1 MSVDVVCAGLPF
13 LDIIF
18 RGLARIPVPGE
29 EALASEVVMVP
40 GAMANVAFALRQLG
54 LEAVVSAPKGTDS
67 TGRLLQELMAEAGVP
82 WIGKPCDA
90 TSLSVALP
98 IGSERAF
105 VTFQP
110 GATLDLDAVAALAPR
125 AIVINLPLPG
135 PMPSS
140 PWVYGVVGDPQVAH
154 LLEDGPRSL
163 TDLRA
168 LILNERE
175 ACNLAGMTNVLEAA
189 AHLAGRGSLVVVTRG
204 PDGAAAALPDG
215 RIVEAAAPVVD
226 APDSVGAGDLFT
238 AAFIWADLHERPLDE
253 RLNLATAYASLSLG
267 STSTRQKGLTSSA
280 FREALGASEG
290 PMDRLQEPERWWQE
304 RRRLEPV
311 EGP

>member
-1 MSVDVVCAGLPF
+1 MSVDVVCAGQPF

-54 LEAVVSAPKGTDS
+54 LEAVVSAPKGADA
-67 TGRLLQELMAEAGVP
+67 TGRLLQELMAEAGIP
-82 WIGKPCDA
+82 WIGKACHA

-98 IGSERAF
+98 IGRERAF

-110 GATLDLDAVAALAPR
+110 EATLDLDAVAALAPR

-135 PMPSS
+135 PIPDG

-163 TDLRA
+163 ADVRT

-189 AHLAGRGSLVVVTRG
+189 AHLAGRGCLVIVTRG

-253 RLNLATAYASLSLG
+253 RLNLATAYASLSLE

-280 FREALGASEG
+280 FWEARGASEG
-290 PMDRLQEPERWWQE
+290 LMGQLQEPERWWQE
-304 RRRLEPV
+304 RRRLEPA